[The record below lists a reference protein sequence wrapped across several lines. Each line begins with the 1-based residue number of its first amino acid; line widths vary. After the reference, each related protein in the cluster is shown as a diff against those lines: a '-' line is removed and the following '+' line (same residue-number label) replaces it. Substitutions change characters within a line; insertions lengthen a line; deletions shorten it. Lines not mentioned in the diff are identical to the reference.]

1 MNPTTTRCKRCNDD
15 FNDYMTGNAP
25 ANDHKC
31 NDYHQN
37 DGAKRRNDYKCAT
50 ISTVAGYLPAMRKIC
65 PTTLADRA
73 NNNKIADIK
82 SARKENQE
90 GADPE
95 ERMADRRA
103 RWVVF
108 PRLHNA

>member
-1 MNPTTTRCKRCNDD
+1 
-15 FNDYMTGNAP
+15 
-25 ANDHKC
+25 
-31 NDYHQN
+31 
-37 DGAKRRNDYKCAT
+37 
-50 ISTVAGYLPAMRKIC
+50 MRKIC
-65 PTTLADRA
+65 ATTLADRA
-73 NNNKIADIK
+73 NNKIADIK

-108 PRLHNA
+108 PRLHNVQYEPMVVTAMNKGVQTPTKEWLAAELAGLFSRACTMCSTNR